1 MGYPLPSFGKASIQ
15 TKQTNKQNLA
25 GNSNLFL
32 SEIFSSLEVSF
43 VSSYHHH
50 HRYFCCIEEA
60 EELVVV
66 IKRVAVFTN
75 HHEKS
80 IQKSSQG
87 MYLSCKMFFCRQS
100 TAYCYYYILLL
111 SIKKETFTLQSPLK
125 MY

>member
-1 MGYPLPSFGKASIQ
+1 MANFGRCLIFYPDF
-15 TKQTNKQNLA
+15 TLA
-25 GNSNLFL
+25 GNSNLVL
-32 SEIFSSLEVSF
+32 SEIFSSIEVSF

-125 MY
+125 MS